1 MEILAENYIW
11 FIIGVAIILM
21 TIIGYIA
28 DKTNFGKKEFSKR
41 KGPENSKVQKKTIEE
56 LEEEGKRP
64 EPKKEEKIER
74 REEPSLVNEKANY
87 DRVER
92 ELPEKRERS
101 LPREEAPVR
110 RENVERE
117 VEMKRTISA
126 RTPEPITPRK
136 RVEEDLNAPFGDR
149 PVSRYDRESS
159 NDLRMSSNEKPSKK
173 YMEEDLNVP
182 FGDRPVSRYERESS
196 NDFRMSSNER
206 PSKKYMEEDLNVPFG
221 NTSSSR
227 KSNLDFDLP
236 ELDSIKKDVSSTSGI
251 DDDDDI
257 WKF

>member
-1 MEILAENYIW
+1 
-11 FIIGVAIILM
+11 
-21 TIIGYIA
+21 
-28 DKTNFGKKEFSKR
+28 
-41 KGPENSKVQKKTIEE
+41 
-56 LEEEGKRP
+56 
-64 EPKKEEKIER
+64 
-74 REEPSLVNEKANY
+74 
-87 DRVER
+87 
-92 ELPEKRERS
+92 
-101 LPREEAPVR
+101 
-110 RENVERE
+110 
-117 VEMKRTISA
+117 
-126 RTPEPITPRK
+126 
-136 RVEEDLNAPFGDR
+136 
-149 PVSRYDRESS
+149 
-159 NDLRMSSNEKPSKK
+159 MSSNEKPSKK